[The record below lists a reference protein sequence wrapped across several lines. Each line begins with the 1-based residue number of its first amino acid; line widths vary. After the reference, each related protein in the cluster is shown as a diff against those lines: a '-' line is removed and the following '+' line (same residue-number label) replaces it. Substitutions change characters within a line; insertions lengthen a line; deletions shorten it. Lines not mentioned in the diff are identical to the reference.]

1 MFVRQKQLEN
11 CIQKVRINIGKLV
24 GLENDDECYIVLKE
38 LPTLEILK
46 LKDAHDKGI
55 EALMKYFKDV
65 IPDILVEHNLYE
77 TEQQKMSNKAVAELI
92 YDKSELTNKVI
103 SEYTNASF
111 FTPTSKG
118 DGNSVAS
125 AQTSSTN
132 E

>member
-11 CIQKVRINIGKLV
+11 CIQKIRINIGKLV
-24 GLENDDECYIVLKE
+24 GLENDDECFIVLKE

-46 LKDAHDKGI
+46 LKEAHDKGV
-55 EALMKYFKDV
+55 EAIMKYFKDI
-65 IPDILVEHNLYE
+65 IPEIIVEHNLYE
-77 TEQQKMSNKAVAELI
+77 TEQQKMTNKAVADLI

-103 SEYTNASF
+103 TEYTNASF

-118 DGNSVAS
+118 EEKSVAS
-125 AQTSSTN
+125 AQTSSIN